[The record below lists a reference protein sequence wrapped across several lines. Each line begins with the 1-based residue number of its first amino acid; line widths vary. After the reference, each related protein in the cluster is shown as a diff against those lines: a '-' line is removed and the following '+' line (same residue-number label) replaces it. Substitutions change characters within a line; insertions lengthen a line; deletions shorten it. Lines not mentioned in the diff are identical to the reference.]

1 LRTLRKDIEM
11 RRRATMLVAMVA
23 LAMVVG
29 SGVALADSIA
39 GDGGNNRLVGTPGKD
54 VISGAGGNDDISGKR
69 ADDRLLGDAG
79 NDDVFGGSGDDRLQ
93 AGVGEDDLSGQ
104 RGSDF
109 VNAIDFQANDTVDC
123 GRGNDLAGIDVL
135 SQVGGGDDTFSEN
148 CEAIYFPIICT
159 CPEARSSETVAD
171 LSNITSVKE
180 AEQAVD
186 DGLLKKFER

>member
-1 LRTLRKDIEM
+1 
-11 RRRATMLVAMVA
+11 
-23 LAMVVG
+23 
-29 SGVALADSIA
+29 
-39 GDGGNNRLVGTPGKD
+39 VGTPGKD

-186 DGLLKKFER
+186 DGLLKKIER